1 MGAAETINDDLVDN
15 ERRRKNMDGVSDP
28 RAIVSLFGIDFAVMN
43 LEQAAEA
50 IVLAAEKGTKGLV
63 VTPNADHVVRYSRSQ
78 RFRSVVDGALMR
90 FADGMPIVWVSRLLK
105 VPLPERVTGADLLP
119 AIVSLTATRGAR
131 TFFLGG
137 HSGVAEKA
145 KGVLC
150 ERFKGAQVVGVY
162 SPPFGFEKDQME
174 TRKIIEMINAL
185 DVHILF
191 FGVGSPKQEYWAH
204 EHLSE
209 LKVGPIVCVGAAFDF
224 AAGEIKRAPLWLQ
237 NIGGE
242 WLWRLGQEPKRL
254 WKRYIL
260 IDTKFIILT
269 LREIIRRFK

>member
-1 MGAAETINDDLVDN
+1 MTFTDGE
-15 ERRRKNMDGVSDP
+15 RRKNMGAVNDT
-28 RAIVSLFGIDFAVMN
+28 RAIENLFGISFAVMD
-43 LEQAAEA
+43 LKHAAEA
-50 IVLAAEKGTKGLV
+50 IVLAAEQGTKGLV
-63 VTPNADHVVRYSRSQ
+63 VTPNADHVVRHSRSQ

-119 AIVSLTATRGAR
+119 AIVSLTATKGVR

-137 HSGVAEKA
+137 LPSVAEKA

-162 SPPFGFEKDQME
+162 SPPFGFEKDQKE

-191 FGVGSPKQEYWAH
+191 VGVGSPKQEYWVH
-204 EHLSE
+204 DNLSE
-209 LKVGPIVCVGAAFDF
+209 LNVGPVVCVGAAFDF
-224 AAGEIKRAPLWLQ
+224 AAGVLRRAPLWVQ
-237 NIGGE
+237 NVGCE
-242 WLWRLGQEPKRL
+242 WLWRLGQEPRRL
-254 WKRYIL
+254 WRRYLLVDTRFVIL
-260 IDTKFIILT
+260 A
-269 LREIIRRFK
+269 LREIIGRIL